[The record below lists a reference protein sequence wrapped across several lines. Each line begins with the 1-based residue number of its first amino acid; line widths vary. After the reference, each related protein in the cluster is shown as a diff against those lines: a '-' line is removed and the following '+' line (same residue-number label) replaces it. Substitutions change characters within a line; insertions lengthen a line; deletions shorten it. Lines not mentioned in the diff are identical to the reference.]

1 MSVNSAREER
11 VLGHQRRD
19 VLLHTKIFA
28 QLLQVLEQRQQDEPR
43 LGSLKVL

>member
-1 MSVNSAREER
+1 VNSAREER

-28 QLLQVLEQRQQDEPR
+28 QLLQVLEQRRQDEQR